1 MIEIENSDTNDCD
14 TNKQLS
20 EIITD
25 YKKSFFCNFCKLKF
39 LCVILTIVLLIIL
52 IILFGYAYEKPS
64 ESNSFANLST
74 KSSEWTHNMNS
85 YESDSNVKLID
96 IDEDGLDD
104 IIFGV
109 TGILKVLKNKI
120 YFTY

>member
-1 MIEIENSDTNDCD
+1 
-14 TNKQLS
+14 
-20 EIITD
+20 
-25 YKKSFFCNFCKLKF
+25 
-39 LCVILTIVLLIIL
+39 
-52 IILFGYAYEKPS
+52 
-64 ESNSFANLST
+64 
-74 KSSEWTHNMNS
+74 MNS